1 MSNNINQE
9 LIEFISQSPTC
20 FHASDN
26 FCQMFR
32 DADLTELSEGE
43 VWSLVPGRG
52 YFVRRDLDS
61 LIAFR
66 VPTGQ
71 VRSFHCSAA
80 HIDSPTFRLKGRTDL
95 CSEGYTRLNVEK
107 YGGTI
112 PVTWYDRPL
121 SVAGRVVV
129 EKEGKLVSRLVNVDR
144 NLLLIPHLA
153 IHMNRAAATSETI
166 SIQNDMIPLY
176 GDETAR
182 GTFLDTVAESIGL
195 KGADILAY
203 DLFLYNRT
211 PGTVWG
217 AHNEYLSA
225 PRLDDL
231 QCAYGI
237 AKGFLAGHN
246 ENTVSLVTLFD
257 NEEVG
262 STTKNGAHSDFLN
275 TTMRRISDCLG
286 LGFQEYRSVL
296 ASSFMVSA
304 DNAHAKH
311 PNHPE
316 KADPTT
322 YPLMNQGLV
331 IKFHGGQKYATDS
344 TSAAIFR
351 VICKRA
357 GIPCQLFNNHSDMAS
372 GGTLGNICTS
382 QVSINTIDVGL
393 AQLAMHSCYETA
405 GSKDLD
411 YMISAMTEYYNSRV
425 ELTSSGTY
433 QVNR

>member
-1 MSNNINQE
+1 MSNNSSRE
-9 LIEFISQSPTC
+9 LIEFISHSPTC
-20 FHASDN
+20 YHASEN
-26 FCQMFR
+26 FCRMFR
-32 DADLTELSEGE
+32 EAGLTELSEGE
-43 VWSLVPGRG
+43 VWNLEPDHG
-52 YFVRRDLDS
+52 YFIRRDLDS
-61 LIAFR
+61 VIAFR
-66 VPTGQ
+66 MPAGP

-80 HIDSPTFRLKGRTDL
+80 HIDSPTFRLKGKMDL

-107 YGGTI
+107 YGGMI

-129 EKEGKLVSRLVNVDR
+129 EEDGKLVSRLVNVDR
-144 NLLLIPHLA
+144 DLLMIPHLA
-153 IHMNRAAATSETI
+153 IHMNRAAATNETI
-166 SIQNDMIPLY
+166 SIQTDMAPLY
-176 GDETAR
+176 GDENAK
-182 GTFLDTVAESIGL
+182 GTFLDTVAATL
-195 KGADILAY
+195 CRKGCDILAH

-217 AHNEYLSA
+217 ANNEYISA

-231 QCAYGI
+231 QCAFGI
-237 AKGFLAGHN
+237 TKGFLAGHN
-246 ENTVSLVTLFD
+246 DNTVSLVTLFD

-275 TTMRRISDCLG
+275 TTLHRISSCLG
-286 LGFQEYRSVL
+286 LSFQEYRSIL

-322 YPLMNQGLV
+322 YPLMNRGLV
-331 IKFHGGQKYATDS
+331 VKFHGGQKYATDS

-351 VICKRA
+351 IICRRA
-357 GIPCQLFNNHSDMAS
+357 GIPCQLFSNHSDMAS

-393 AQLAMHSCYETA
+393 AQLSMHSCYETA
-405 GSKDLD
+405 GVKDLD
-411 YMISAMTEYYNSRV
+411 YMIAAMTEYYNSRV
-425 ELTSSGTY
+425 ELTGSGTY
-433 QVNR
+433 QIHR

>member
-1 MSNNINQE
+1 MSNQTTRE
-9 LIEFISQSPTC
+9 LIDFISRSPTC
-20 FHASDN
+20 FHASEN
-26 FCQMFR
+26 FCQMFSE
-32 DADLTELSEGE
+32 AGMTELSEGDIWNLE
-43 VWSLVPGRG
+43 PGQG

-61 LIAFR
+61 VIAFR
-66 VPTGQ
+66 VPKGQ
-71 VRSFHCSAA
+71 VRSFHCAAA
-80 HIDSPTFRLKGRTDL
+80 HIDSPTFRLKGRMDL

-107 YGGTI
+107 YGGMI

-129 EKEGKLVSRLVNVDR
+129 EEGGKLVSRLVNVDR
-144 NLLLIPHLA
+144 DLLVIPHLA
-153 IHMNRAAATSETI
+153 IHMNRSAASNETI
-166 SIQNDMIPLY
+166 SIQTDMTPLY
-176 GDETAR
+176 GDEAAR
-182 GTFLDTVAESIGL
+182 GTFLDTVAETIG
-195 KGADILAY
+195 KTGADLLAH

-211 PGTVWG
+211 PGTIWG
-217 AHNEYLSA
+217 AHNEFFSA

-231 QCAYGI
+231 QGAYGI
-237 AKGFLAGHN
+237 TKGFLAGHN
-246 ENTVSLVTLFD
+246 DSTVSLVTLFD

-262 STTKNGAHSDFLN
+262 STTKNGAHSDFLS
-275 TTMRRISDCLG
+275 TTMRRIGECLG
-286 LGFQEYRSVL
+286 LSFQAYRSIL

-304 DNAHAKH
+304 DNSHAKH

-322 YPLMNQGLV
+322 YPLMNRGLV

-357 GIPCQLFNNHSDMAS
+357 GIPCQLFSNHSDLTS

-393 AQLAMHSCYETA
+393 AQLSMHSCYETA
-405 GSKDLD
+405 GVKDLD
-411 YMISAMTEYYNSRV
+411 YMIAAMTEYYHSCV
-425 ELTSSGTY
+425 ELTGSGTY
-433 QVNR
+433 QVSR